1 MKRDIYRLIA
11 DYTVDTTHIAMFC
24 RAILLALICVG
35 LYFALGY
42 AEKKLK
48 AETVEQPKGIFIED
62 ELIIIEGDTVVVN
75 KYGEVTELRKFKQ
88 H

>member
-1 MKRDIYRLIA
+1 MKKFKER
-11 DYTVDTTHIAMFC
+11 YTVDITHTVIFSRAM
-24 RAILLALICVG
+24 LLAIIVVG
-35 LYFALGY
+35 LYFVLGY

>member
-1 MKRDIYRLIA
+1 MKKNFKTY
-11 DYTVDTTHIAMFC
+11 YTVDTSHVAMFC
-24 RAILLALICVG
+24 RALLLVLICVG
-35 LYFALGY
+35 LYFVSGY

-48 AETVEQPKGIFIED
+48 EETVEQPKGIFIED

-75 KYGEVTELRKFKQ
+75 KHGEVTELRKFKQ